1 MVNLIVPP
9 KYQAMYAWCID
20 DSLPAFEPE
29 AWIEE
34 GRVYA
39 VKHLS
44 EPLNISEGLALTI
57 LDKNG
62 TEIHP
67 SDSHWSFASSRFE
80 LFSVFL
86 N

>member
-9 KYQAMYAWCID
+9 NYQALYAWCID

-29 AWIEE
+29 EWVEK
-34 GRVYA
+34 GRVYT
-39 VKHLS
+39 VKHIS
-44 EPLNISEGLALTI
+44 EPLNISEGFALTI
-57 LDKNG
+57 LDAYGN
-62 TEIHP
+62 EIHP
-67 SDSHWSFASSRFE
+67 SESHWSFASHRFE